1 MAQTLM
7 FSGYHAE
14 YGSYVC
20 LNVGAALARQGKR
33 ILFVELEDLLV
44 SPLSSWVPPVA
55 SGIYDMLQGKSCDI
69 AHRAGKTEWD
79 IILPAATGERC
90 YETIDKFLTE
100 WENKPRLKGLLRDT
114 LQPLESRYDYI
125 LIDGGDLINYAR
137 MAGFEVRLPL
147 VAYNIFIPVLLAFHP
162 DSYSNLGYFMERYKE
177 SIHQTCAVEAVV
189 FSQFYPKEPMQRRL
203 INSCREC
210 LAESTDIVTLDYNE
224 TMRDAFKIHQDIF
237 EYAPSSKAAMQIET
251 MAWRL
256 MEQSR
261 HTEVT
266 GTTETEIIK

>member
-7 FSGYHAE
+7 FLGYHTE
-14 YGSYVC
+14 YGLYVC

-33 ILFVELEDLLV
+33 ILFVEMENCLRA
-44 SPLSSWVPPVA
+44 PLSAWVPPVT

-69 AHRAGKTEWD
+69 VHRTGKTEWD
-79 IILPAATGERC
+79 IILPAATGENF
-90 YETIDKFLTE
+90 YETIEKFLSE
-100 WENKPRLKGLLRDT
+100 WENKPRLQGLLRDT

-125 LIDGGDLINYAR
+125 LVDGGDLIYYVDV
-137 MAGFEVRLPL
+137 AGFEVRLSL
-147 VAYNIFIPVLLAFHP
+147 VAYNNFIPVLLAFHP
-162 DSYSNLGYFMERYKE
+162 DSELNLSRFMERYKE
-177 SIHQTCAVEAVV
+177 CIHQTCAVEAVV
-189 FSQFYPKEPMQRRL
+189 FSQFNPKEPMQRRL

-224 TMRDAFKIHQDIF
+224 TMRDAFKIRQDIF

-256 MEQSR
+256 MEQSC
-261 HTEVT
+261 HSEVN
-266 GTTETEIIK
+266 GTAETNK